1 MEQPTT
7 NKNITGL
14 LIGALLVGGFGGYAI
29 AQSSSSANQM
39 NMDGMEMANTAH
51 TMPDG
56 SVMDMSGDM
65 GSMDM
70 SKMSMA
76 EMMTVMNDD
85 LGTKTG
91 EEFEIAF
98 LEGMIDHH
106 VGAVDMAEL
115 VLKNTERPELVTLAN
130 EIIEAQEGEIEL
142 MREWRQAWFN

>member
-1 MEQPTT
+1 MEQTTT
-7 NKNITGL
+7 NKNIIGL
-14 LIGALLVGGFGGYAI
+14 LIGALLLGGFGGYTI
-29 AQSSSSANQM
+29 ASSNQM
-39 NMDGMEMANTAH
+39 DMDGMEMTTTTH

-56 SVMDMSGDM
+56 SVMDMSDMSGMGD
-65 GSMDM
+65 MDM
-70 SKMSMA
+70 SEMSMA
-76 EMMTVMNDD
+76 EMMTVMNDE

-115 VLKNTERPELVTLAN
+115 VLKNTERPELVQLAN

-142 MREWRQAWFN
+142 MREWQQAWFN